1 MRKYNVIIFFILFF
15 TISCKKDTKNNVI
28 VKETETVKLVFNN
41 TDSKYLS
48 KPPKSDTLCIN
59 DIDRAKS
66 DIDKY
71 HKLYIKTICFGCK
84 SKPFEKEIEEVLKK
98 RKIQKVIEDIGCVN
112 YEGQTQGCYSGYI
125 SLKMREKYGDN
136 YFSEI
141 EKEAESIFIKNLI
154 EKNKVVSIYDLE
166 DKEKPKII
174 SQSVQIQS
182 DYYTTIKGNIPVQI
196 NSYKSLFADIT
207 FIIEKDG
214 TISNLRVSN
223 WVNDAV
229 DEKFKK
235 ELITTAIKTLKE
247 NYNHWKPGKYKNNI
261 VRTENTL
268 RVSFE

>member
-1 MRKYNVIIFFILFF
+1 LWKKILLNIINDIYKL
-15 TISCKKDTKNNVI
+15 NVI
-28 VKETETVKLVFNN
+28 VFIETDD
-41 TDSKYLS
+41 DSFFVELNG
-48 KPPKSDTLCIN
+48 TFLH
-59 DIDRAKS
+59 
-66 DIDKY
+66 DKDFILLLQN
-71 HKLYIKTICFGCK
+71 KNGIFPIIMTNIKTY
-84 SKPFEKEIEEVLKK
+84 LKNVVNLEPTEDVCVRVFTK
-98 RKIQKVIEDIGCVN
+98 TNHKKIYDILEDII
-112 YEGQTQGCYSGYI
+112 I
-125 SLKMREKYGDN
+125 SYGDIN
-136 YFSEI
+136 VNKKTYFSEI